1 MDEEMGS
8 TRRLLILIA
17 RSEAALDELVT
28 GMLDVGITGATV
40 VESKGLGAILRQ
52 DMPMFA
58 GLAALLPQHT
68 GSRVV
73 ISLTTTEEIEQ
84 LRTYVDDMEPDQQ
97 PIAIAIP
104 VAEFWG
110 PIRA

>member
-1 MDEEMGS
+1 M
-8 TRRLLILIA
+8 IA

-73 ISLTTTEEIEQ
+73 ISLTTLDEIAD
-84 LRTYVDDMEPDQQ
+84 LRKYVDDMEPEQQ
-97 PIAIAIP
+97 PIVITLH
-104 VAEFWG
+104 VDEMWG

>member
-1 MDEEMGS
+1 MDEAQQS
-8 TRRLLILIA
+8 KLRLLIMIA

-73 ISLTTTEEIEQ
+73 ISLTNIDEIVQ
-84 LRTYVDDMEPDQQ
+84 LRKYVDDMESDQQ
-97 PIAIAIP
+97 PIAITLPIDEA
-104 VAEFWG
+104 WG
-110 PIRA
+110 PIRF

>member
-1 MDEEMGS
+1 MDES
-8 TRRLLILIA
+8 SANKTRLLVMIA

-73 ISLTTTEEIEQ
+73 ISLTNTEEIAA
-84 LRTYVDDMEPDQQ
+84 LRKYVDDMEPDQQ
-97 PIAIAIP
+97 PIAITLN
-104 VAEFWG
+104 VDEMWG
-110 PIRA
+110 PIR

>member
-1 MDEEMGS
+1 MDEDGKS
-8 TRRLLILIA
+8 KVRLLILIA
-17 RSEAALDELVT
+17 RTEAALDELVT
-28 GMLDVGITGATV
+28 GMLDVDITGATV

-73 ISLTTTEEIEQ
+73 ISLTNLDEIAE
-84 LRTYVDDMEPDQQ
+84 LRRYVDDMEPDQQ
-97 PIAIAIP
+97 PIAVSLP
-104 VAEFWG
+104 VDESWG
-110 PIRA
+110 PIRT

>member
-1 MDEEMGS
+1 MDDEGRKS
-8 TRRLLILIA
+8 KRLLILIA

-73 ISLTTTEEIEQ
+73 ISLTDTSEIEA

-97 PIAIAIP
+97 PIAVSIP
-104 VAEFWG
+104 VDDFWG
-110 PIRA
+110 PIRL

>member
-1 MDEEMGS
+1 M
-8 TRRLLILIA
+8 RLLVLIA

-73 ISLTTTEEIEQ
+73 ICLTDINEISE
-84 LRTYVDDMEPDQQ
+84 LRKYVDDMEPDQQ
-97 PIAIAIP
+97 PIAITLPIDEA
-104 VAEFWG
+104 WG
-110 PIRA
+110 PYRL

>member
-1 MDEEMGS
+1 MDEEARK
-8 TRRLLILIA
+8 TTRLLIMIA

-73 ISLTTTEEIEQ
+73 ISLCEMDEIAE
-84 LRTYVDDMEPDQQ
+84 LRRYVDDMEPDQQ
-97 PIAIAIP
+97 PIAITLH
-104 VAEFWG
+104 VDEMWG
-110 PIRA
+110 PFRM